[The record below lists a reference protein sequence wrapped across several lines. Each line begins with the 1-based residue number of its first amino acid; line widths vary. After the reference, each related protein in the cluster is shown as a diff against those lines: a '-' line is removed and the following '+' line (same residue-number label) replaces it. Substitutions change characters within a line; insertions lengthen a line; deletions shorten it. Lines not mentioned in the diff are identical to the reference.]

1 MRILPRFDRPALQRF
16 FVALALVLVTLTVLL
31 SVALVRLNDS
41 VRELR
46 AARLEER
53 TAREQLE
60 ARVAR
65 EQATREALALE
76 LSRIRAGNVSRDDR
90 LPPTLTLQPLRK
102 RDPTPPEP
110 TMTAPPEAQVIELRL
125 LLPRDARRSSAPFE
139 LTVRD
144 WVTGH
149 VRLTRGG
156 LTSSRSDDGPVVTAY
171 VAGDV
176 FVSGSHEVI
185 LRDKESE
192 VATYEIT
199 VK

>member
-1 MRILPRFDRPALQRF
+1 MRLVPGFDRPVIQWT
-16 FVALALVLVTLTVLL
+16 FVALAVVLVTLAALL
-31 SVALVRLNDS
+31 SVAFVRLNGS

-46 AARLEER
+46 AARIEER
-53 TAREQLE
+53 SAREQLE

-76 LSRIRAGNVSRDDR
+76 LSRIRAGHPAADDR

-102 RDPTPPEP
+102 REPTPPQA

-125 LLPRDARRSSAPFE
+125 LLPREARRSSAPYE

-144 WVTGH
+144 WVTGR

-156 LTSSRSDDGPVVTAY
+156 LTTSSSDGGLVVKAY

-176 FVSGSHEVI
+176 FASGSHEVI

-192 VATYEIT
+192 VATYEVT